1 VVEDHVSHGGLTSL
15 VYETVIQHNKKIKVF
30 SLNLDEK
37 FSESGSPEDLE
48 KHYGFDSKSIAKLI
62 NAKINLA
69 K

>member
-1 VVEDHVSHGGLTSL
+1 MVEDHVSHGGLTSL
-15 VYETVIQHNKKIKVF
+15 VYETVIKCNKKVKIF

-37 FSESGSPEDLE
+37 FSESGSPSDLE
-48 KHYGFDSKSIAKLI
+48 RHYGFDSKSIAKLI